1 MGSSLQ
7 IEIYAGIIDFEQ
19 VRCIIQANFRRM
31 RHMWKKWL
39 KSNWRRLLIVV
50 ASFVFILD
58 RQIWHKIQFD
68 AVTIG
73 LIVVIALF
81 LLFPNPQI
89 IFPYVKRIK
98 LWEVEIEL
106 KEQIREL
113 EKEVVKAQDASAN
126 EAVPGTPG
134 RISSEVEEVL
144 SESGKNPR
152 AALLLLS
159 AKIERE
165 VKERLRDAGVTLSR
179 RNATASLAVDAG
191 VKTGIFTREFASA
204 FRDFWTVRNR
214 IAHGEAF
221 DVNDNTI
228 LSLISLGTELLKV
241 ISTEKTS

>member
-1 MGSSLQ
+1 
-7 IEIYAGIIDFEQ
+7 
-19 VRCIIQANFRRM
+19 M
-31 RHMWKKWL
+31 RKKWL
-39 KSNWRRLLIVV
+39 KTNWRRLLILI
-50 ASFVFILD
+50 ASITFLLD

-68 AVTIG
+68 AVTIW
-73 LIVVIALF
+73 LVVFIALF

-89 IFPYVKRIK
+89 VFPYVKRIK

-113 EKEVVKAQDASAN
+113 EKEVVKAQDASVDETAT
-126 EAVPGTPG
+126 GTP
-134 RISSEVEEVL
+134 RNIPSEVEEVL

-159 AKIERE
+159 AKIESE
-165 VKERLRDAGVTLSR
+165 IKERLKDAGVTLNR
-179 RNATASLAVDAG
+179 RFATAPGAVDAG
-191 VKTGIFTREFASA
+191 VKAGIFTHEFSSA

>member
-1 MGSSLQ
+1 
-7 IEIYAGIIDFEQ
+7 
-19 VRCIIQANFRRM
+19 
-31 RHMWKKWL
+31 MWKKWL
-39 KSNWRRLLIVV
+39 RSNWRRLLIVV
-50 ASFVFILD
+50 VSIAFILD

-68 AVTIG
+68 AVTIW
-73 LIVVIALF
+73 LVVSIAIF

-134 RISSEVEEVL
+134 HIPSEVEEVL

-159 AKIERE
+159 TKIESE
-165 VKERLRDAGVTLSR
+165 IKERLKDAGVTLSR
-179 RNATASLAVDAG
+179 RYATASQAVETGA
-191 VKTGIFTREFASA
+191 KAGIFTHEFASA

-221 DVNDNTI
+221 DVNDNTVF
-228 LSLISLGTELLKV
+228 SLISLGIELLKV
-241 ISTEKTS
+241 ISTGKSS

>member
-1 MGSSLQ
+1 M
-7 IEIYAGIIDFEQ
+7 
-19 VRCIIQANFRRM
+19 RRN
-31 RHMWKKWL
+31 WL
-39 KSNWRRLLIVV
+39 KKIWKRWLVIIALLILI
-50 ASFVFILD
+50 AD

-68 AVTIG
+68 AVTIS
-73 LIVVIALF
+73 LVVVIALF

-126 EAVPGTPG
+126 ETAAGTP
-134 RISSEVEEVL
+134 RNIPSEVEEVL
-144 SESGKNPR
+144 SESAKNPR

-159 AKIERE
+159 TKIESE
-165 VKERLRDAGVTLSR
+165 IKERIKDAGVKLSR
-179 RNATASLAVDAG
+179 PNATASQAVETG
-191 VKTGIFTREFASA
+191 VKAGIFTLEFSSA

-214 IAHGEAF
+214 IVHGEAF

-241 ISTEKTS
+241 ISTTNIDKKSI